1 MTVQLP
7 ADIRRT
13 DRAAKLFDL
22 TGRVAVVTGGCGL
35 LGAQH
40 CRILADAG
48 ATVIAMDKVPSDD
61 HECVDVDITD
71 GKAIAI
77 AISTIAEEHGSIDIL
92 VNNAARNPKVE
103 DSDGQTWSRF
113 ESFDRAAWDAD
124 IAVGLT
130 GAFLAAQ
137 VVGTQMAAG
146 HGGVILNI
154 CSDLAVIAPDQR
166 LYRRPGVTNDRQ
178 PVKPV
183 SYSVVKHGLLG
194 LTRYLATYW
203 AEYGVRVNALSP
215 GGVENGQDEDFVRR
229 LSALIPMN
237 RMASVDEYQGAVLFL
252 CSDAS
257 SYMTGHNLVI
267 DGGRTV
273 W

>member
-1 MTVQLP
+1 MNPSTLVPSAFSLEGKV
-7 ADIRRT
+7 
-13 DRAAKLFDL
+13 AA
-22 TGRVAVVTGGCGL
+22 VTGGSGL
-35 LGAQH
+35 LGAHH
-40 CRILADAG
+40 CAILAAAG
-48 ATVIAMDKVPSDD
+48 ATVVSLDQIASPNHPYVLTDIADKCSLESSLEQVVSR
-61 HECVDVDITD
+61 
-71 GKAIAI
+71 
-77 AISTIAEEHGSIDIL
+77 HGPIDIL

-103 DSDGQTWSRF
+103 DGNRGWSRF
-113 ESFDRAAWDAD
+113 EQFDRATWDAD

-137 VVGTQMAAG
+137 AVGTRMAARG
-146 HGGVILNI
+146 GGVILNV

-166 LYRRPGVTNDRQ
+166 LYRQEGLPEACQ

-203 AEYGVRVNALSP
+203 ADRNVRVNALSP
-215 GGVENGQDEDFVRR
+215 GGVENGQDPEFVARVSER
-229 LSALIPMN
+229 IPLG
-237 RMASVDEYQGAVLFL
+237 RMARPDEYEGAVLFL

-257 SYMTGHNLVI
+257 SYMNGHNLVI
-267 DGGRTV
+267 DGGRSV